1 MSFRLGLAVGAVA
14 AALGALPAPAAAG
27 VNPQIA
33 GLQVAL
39 RAHGLYFGPIDGISG
54 AGTVGAVREFQRR
67 HHLPV
72 DGRADAT
79 TRKALGALGGP
90 LFGRR
95 VLTRG
100 MFGWDVAV
108 LQFLLT
114 RRGFDPGV
122 IEGYFDSRTERALRR
137 YQRSVH
143 VAMDGIA
150 GSRTLAAL
158 GLGSRV
164 PMAPRSTKLARYRVR
179 NGDTLTAIA
188 RRYKISIR
196 KLASLNKLDPN
207 RVILVGARLQVPVH
221 PAPTPHTAVVTNPY
235 EVRVSLDRWAGHYG
249 VDPHLTRALA
259 WMESGYQNSVVS
271 SVGAQGVMQLLPV
284 TWSYVENI
292 LLGEKV
298 PHTVDGNVRIGVAYL
313 HHLLGEFGGN
323 EKLALAAWYQ
333 GARAVRTRGLFGE
346 TKTFVAD
353 VLALKQRM

>member
-14 AALGALPAPAAAG
+14 AALAVLPGPAAAG

-39 RAHGLYFGPIDGISG
+39 RAHGLYFGAIDGISG
-54 AGTVGAVREFQRR
+54 AGTVAAVREFQRR
-67 HHLPV
+67 HHLPI
-72 DGRADAT
+72 DGRAGAS
-79 TRKALGALGGP
+79 TRKALGPLGGP

-95 VLTRG
+95 LLTRG
-100 MFGWDVAV
+100 CFGWDVAV
-108 LQFLLT
+108 LQFLLSK
-114 RRGFDPGV
+114 RGYDPGG
-122 IEGYFDSRTERALRR
+122 IEGYFDVRTERALRR

-143 VAMDGIA
+143 VATDGIA

-179 NGDTLTAIA
+179 TGDTLTAIA
-188 RRYKISIR
+188 QRYHVSVR
-196 KLASLNKLDPN
+196 KLASLNRLDAG
-207 RVILVGARLQVPVH
+207 RLILVGARLRVPVH
-221 PAPTPHTAVVTNPY
+221 AITAARTAVVTNPY
-235 EVRVSLDRWAGHYG
+235 EVRVSLDRWASHYG

-259 WMESGYQNSVVS
+259 WMESGYQNGVTS
-271 SVGAQGVMQLLPV
+271 SVGAQGVMQLLPM

-313 HHLLGEFGGN
+313 HHLLGEFSGN
-323 EKLALAAWYQ
+323 ERLALAAWYQ
-333 GARAVRTRGLFGE
+333 GARAVRKRGLFNE